1 MIVLLMGVSGS
12 GKTTIGICLAERM
25 GWTFADADD
34 YFPRLLKQK
43 MASGVALTD
52 DDRWPWLRLLN
63 RLLRKWDR
71 EQTNGVLACSALK
84 EIYHDVLKSG
94 IATRLEFVFLDGPK
108 ELIAER
114 LAERKHEYMNPKL
127 LDSQLATLE
136 TPDDA
141 FRIVNDRPPEKIVDQ
156 IVAKLHL
163 ETAEQI
169 AAQRGSDLM
178 GHPLFDLSGKSAVV
192 VGGTSGIGLAM
203 AVGLAEAGA
212 NVVASSRREEQ
223 VDDAASLIEG
233 RGRKSLRL
241 TSDVADRATLQ
252 RLLDETVKAWGK
264 VDILINCAGKIK
276 RAPTVDFPEDVWNDI
291 MDTNVTG
298 TLRACQIFGKHMLAN
313 GYGRIIN
320 IASLNTFVSLK
331 EVTAYACSKA
341 AIGALTRS
349 LAVEWSAQGV
359 TVNAIAPGVFR
370 TALNAEL
377 LDKSDRGKELRMR
390 TPMNRFGKTEE
401 LVGAAIYLASDA
413 SSFVTGEIIV
423 VDGGF
428 LASGVNQ

>member
-1 MIVLLMGVSGS
+1 MIA
-12 GKTTIGICLAERM
+12 K
-25 GWTFADADD
+25 
-34 YFPRLLKQK
+34 
-43 MASGVALTD
+43 
-52 DDRWPWLRLLN
+52 
-63 RLLRKWDR
+63 
-71 EQTNGVLACSALK
+71 
-84 EIYHDVLKSG
+84 
-94 IATRLEFVFLDGPK
+94 
-108 ELIAER
+108 R
-114 LAERKHEYMNPKL
+114 LAERHHEYMNPEL

-136 TPDDA
+136 CPEDA
-141 FRIVNDRPPEKIVDQ
+141 IRIVNDRPPDAIVDQ
-156 IVAKLHL
+156 ILAKLESAHYRL
-163 ETAEQI
+163 QLGTQQEIEAK
-169 AAQRGSDLM
+169 RGSESM
-178 GHPLFDLSGKSAVV
+178 AQSLFDLTGKTAVV

-212 NVVASSRREEQ
+212 DVVASSRRQEQ
-223 VDDAASLIEG
+223 VDDAATLIES

-241 TSDVADRATLQ
+241 TSDVSDRATIEA
-252 RLLDETVKAWGK
+252 LLDQTVKAWGK
-264 VDILINCAGKIK
+264 VDILINSAGKIK
-276 RAPTVDFPEDVWNDI
+276 RAPTVDFPEDLWNDI

-341 AIGALTRS
+341 AVGALTKS
-349 LAVEWSAQGV
+349 LAVEWSSQGV

-370 TALNAEL
+370 TALNADL

-390 TPMNRFGKTEE
+390 TPMGRFGKTEE
-401 LVGAAIYLASDA
+401 LVGSAIFLASDA
-413 SSFVTGEIIV
+413 SAFVTGEILV